1 MTWCGSDN
9 LKSESICDNI
19 VVYLVS
25 QTWLLLV
32 YALFL
37 HLRLEG
43 HLPKNNQVFAVE
55 RSNESNQPEFPKNC
69 QDNANCKLSHAMKN
83 ELLAGVI
90 LYGPASSVHLQK
102 KIYEFN
108 TTWIFEGIFSFLFKQ
123 YNLNYEQ
130 NGIILHFYLGEVS
143 LIG

>member
-102 KIYEFN
+102 KNLWVQYDLNFWRN
-108 TTWIFEGIFSFLFKQ
+108 FQFSFQ
-123 YNLNYEQ
+123 A
-130 NGIILHFYLGEVS
+130 V
-143 LIG
+143 

>member
-1 MTWCGSDN
+1 MTWCGSHN

-90 LYGPASSVHLQK
+90 LYGHGHIWQK
-102 KIYEFN
+102 KNLCVQYDLKFLKEFSV
-108 TTWIFEGIFSFLFKQ
+108 FFSSS
-123 YNLNYEQ
+123 
-130 NGIILHFYLGEVS
+130 IILTMNTME
-143 LIG
+143 

>member
-1 MTWCGSDN
+1 M
-9 LKSESICDNI
+9 
-19 VVYLVS
+19 S

-102 KIYEFN
+102 K
-108 TTWIFEGIFSFLFKQ
+108 
-123 YNLNYEQ
+123 NL
-130 NGIILHFYLGEVS
+130 
-143 LIG
+143 